1 MANLVEKRT
10 RLGDTVYE
18 RDLIEMATGNFA
30 ERVAVTFATGAGVA
44 ADTLPTSNVA
54 IGATTDTPLAGET
67 AEGATARTGIS
78 LWKRAVNKLI
88 EIKALLTHPATFYFG
103 RKTIATAGTEEAIAT
118 TQALAAGIIYIK
130 ALPTN
135 TGYVYVGKDPVTS
148 STGYPLLAGE
158 EIVILTD
165 NLLDVFVDVS
175 VNGEGVAYLGS

>member
-67 AEGATARTGIS
+67 AEGATARTGIG
-78 LWKRAVNKLI
+78 LWKRMVNKLI
-88 EIKALLTHPATFYFG
+88 DIKALLASLVAPAAFTNLTATVAQAASESGEVDTGGAG
-103 RKTIATAGTEEAIAT
+103 RSEERR
-118 TQALAAGIIYIK
+118 
-130 ALPTN
+130 
-135 TGYVYVGKDPVTS
+135 VG
-148 STGYPLLAGE
+148 
-158 EIVILTD
+158 
-165 NLLDVFVDVS
+165 
-175 VNGEGVAYLGS
+175 

>member
-1 MANLVEKRT
+1 MLFR
-10 RLGDTVYE
+10 
-18 RDLIEMATGNFA
+18 
-30 ERVAVTFATGAGVA
+30 
-44 ADTLPTSNVA
+44 S
-54 IGATTDTPLAGET
+54 
-67 AEGATARTGIS
+67 
-78 LWKRAVNKLI
+78 
-88 EIKALLTHPATFYFG
+88 KALLTHPATFYFG